1 MFNEIMNI
9 KITNLSKHWILR
21 LIRVV
26 AQLTSSLEILP
37 NDIDLLLRTICR
49 IKIVQLLNKH

>member
-1 MFNEIMNI
+1 MNI

-26 AQLTSSLEILP
+26 AQLPSSLEILS